1 MRVIGL
7 TDTSRDTT
15 VARCDMHRATPYT
28 RTLTPE
34 IDMQRVITYA
44 TLAALRSRAVVTLVG
59 SLDNQAE
66 YAGAL
71 RMLDAVAQG
80 LRDAGMIEDAASFR
94 ADVLADVKGLM
105 A

>member
-1 MRVIGL
+1 
-7 TDTSRDTT
+7 
-15 VARCDMHRATPYT
+15 
-28 RTLTPE
+28 
-34 IDMQRVITYA
+34 MQKVITYA

-80 LRDAGMIEDAASFR
+80 LRDAGMIEDASSFR

>member
-1 MRVIGL
+1 
-7 TDTSRDTT
+7 
-15 VARCDMHRATPYT
+15 
-28 RTLTPE
+28 
-34 IDMQRVITYA
+34 MQKVITYA